1 MLFLKTN
8 CKMKTNMNSMGLAL
22 CCILALYGLIVLIRK
37 MMSTDKDKK
46 WFSENEQYRY
56 TPCVCDV
63 PIWNGNR
70 YVKGCTGDC
79 PTWD

>member
-8 CKMKTNMNSMGLAL
+8 CKMRMNMNSMGLAL

-46 WFSENEQYRY
+46 WFSENEQYR
-56 TPCVCDV
+56 VD
-63 PIWNGNR
+63 R
-70 YVKGCTGDC
+70 YVAQVDCSKGGCTY
-79 PTWD
+79 WD